1 MSEEAID
8 LARIMED
15 RELIMYGLVNQK
27 EQIKLDDSLSGE
39 EKETQIKE
47 VDTELSQYEKE
58 KKELDKQ
65 MEEQQGQNPAA
76 TDSNVEDKGAAEANL
91 L

>member
-1 MSEEAID
+1 
-8 LARIMED
+8 MED

-27 EQIKLDDSLSGE
+27 EQIKLDDKLSGE

-47 VDTELSQYEKE
+47 VDTELSQYRKEKE
-58 KKELDKQ
+58 ELDKQ
-65 MEEQQGQNPAA
+65 MEENGGQQEQNQPAKIPMRKIKVKRKQ
-76 TDSNVEDKGAAEANL
+76 SL